1 MIPILFSENST
12 VFTSNGIGRLSDAI
26 SCDVTEERN
35 GQYELQMV
43 YPSSGKHFED
53 ITLRAIIVA
62 KPSTGTDNQPFRIYN
77 ISKPINGKVTIN
89 AQHISYDL
97 TKNVCMPFSVSASSS
112 ACYQVLQ
119 NLKSYAVETCPFNF
133 STDVVTVA
141 SYDQKAP
148 ASIRSRLGGTEGSV
162 LDQFHGEYEWD
173 VYDVKFWANRGQTKN
188 IPLRYGKN
196 ITDIKQ
202 EAEISQTITGIVPY
216 WMDNE
221 GNNLVTLPEKVVYS
235 PNASA
240 YSQKLTVPM
249 DFSADFE
256 EQPTEATLRTH
267 AQAYVNQSGIGVPKV
282 SIDVS
287 FVNLADTDE
296 YKDLIALQE
305 VNLCDTI
312 PVQFEPLGI
321 DTTAK
326 IVKTEYDVLAEK
338 YKKITVGSLR
348 SNLAT
353 NITEQNNNIMTTT
366 SAKFEK
372 VVTEIDNATA
382 WLTSSGGYVVA
393 VKNNDGSWK
402 ELLFLDTNDVD
413 TATNVL
419 RINENGIGF
428 SSNGVSGPYTQAW
441 TLDGRLVIGGTNV
454 PSITVYD
461 NQSNI
466 IFKADA
472 TAMIWNATNSSM
484 DATGVIHTN
493 GADITGGIIKQGN
506 QYYQMEIQDGSIV
519 VKQKSTQTVVGQIS
533 LVGSITGRGAVEVEG
548 KNEVFIGNTADDSA
562 ITVGGGIHLAIP
574 SSNQLSV
581 SITNGG
587 SATYYTG
594 YDGDF
599 VTDIDY
605 DTIDH
610 MSDFDVDWDTIYNVV
625 TDLSIDWNGQTAS
638 WNNVSISYPYNITWN
653 NNSTSVATSHSSR
666 DMIRGIGTV

>member
-26 SCDVTEERN
+26 SCVVTEERN

-43 YPSSGKHFED
+43 YPSTGKHFED
-53 ITLRAIIVA
+53 INLRAIIVA

-221 GNNLVTLPEKVVYS
+221 GNNLVTLPERVVYS

-256 EQPTEATLRTH
+256 QQPTEATLRTH
-267 AQAYVNQSGIGVPKV
+267 AQAYVNQSGIGIPKV

-287 FVNLADTDE
+287 FVNLADTEE
-296 YKDLIALQE
+296 YKDLIALQA
-305 VNLCDTI
+305 VKLCDTI

-353 NITEQNNNIMTTT
+353 NITEQNNSIMTTT

-466 IFKADA
+466 IFQAAA
-472 TAMIWNATNSSM
+472 TGIVWNAENSSM
-484 DATGVIHTN
+484 SADGTLDLKNGVIQERINYGQGQQVLTIDYHGINFSYIVNNQVMSSHSLTLADIHGVTGVGLSSSTSIALHSNNDMDIGTDRYLDIN
-493 GADITGGIIKQGN
+493 ADMGLFIDTPTLTMRRPN
-506 QYYQMEIQDGSIV
+506 QTD
-519 VKQKSTQTVVGQIS
+519 
-533 LVGSITGRGAVEVEG
+533 A
-548 KNEVFIGNTADDSA
+548 IG
-562 ITVGGGIHLAIP
+562 
-574 SSNQLSV
+574 
-581 SITNGG
+581 
-587 SATYYTG
+587 YTG
-594 YDGDF
+594 FFGFYDGQSSFHRLDF
-599 VTDIDY
+599 HNGILYDVT
-605 DTIDH
+605 
-610 MSDFDVDWDTIYNVV
+610 
-625 TDLSIDWNGQTAS
+625 
-638 WNNVSISYPYNITWN
+638 
-653 NNSTSVATSHSSR
+653 
-666 DMIRGIGTV
+666 

>member
-12 VFTSNGIGRLSDAI
+12 VFTSNGKGRLSDAI
-26 SCDVTEERN
+26 SCVVTEERN

-43 YPSSGKHFED
+43 YPSTGKHFED
-53 ITLRAIIVA
+53 INLRAIIVA

-77 ISKPINGKVTIN
+77 ISKPIDGKVTIN

-221 GNNLVTLPEKVVYS
+221 GNNLVTLPERVVYS

-256 EQPTEATLRTH
+256 QQPTEATLRTH
-267 AQAYVNQSGIGVPKV
+267 AQAYVNQSGIGIPKV

-287 FVNLADTDE
+287 FVNLADTEE
-296 YKDLIALQE
+296 YKDLIALQA
-305 VNLCDTI
+305 VKLCDTI

-338 YKKITVGSLR
+338 YRKITVGSLR

-461 NQSNI
+461 NSQNI
-466 IFKADA
+466 IFQAAA
-472 TAMIWNATNSSM
+472 TGIIWNAENSSM
-484 DATGVIHTN
+484 SADGTLDLKNGVIQESINYGQGKQVLTIDYHGINFSYIVNNQVMSSHSLTLADIHGVTGVGLSSSTSIALHSNNDMDIGTDRYLDIN
-493 GADITGGIIKQGN
+493 ADMGLFIDTPTLTMRRPN
-506 QYYQMEIQDGSIV
+506 QTD
-519 VKQKSTQTVVGQIS
+519 
-533 LVGSITGRGAVEVEG
+533 A
-548 KNEVFIGNTADDSA
+548 IG
-562 ITVGGGIHLAIP
+562 
-574 SSNQLSV
+574 
-581 SITNGG
+581 
-587 SATYYTG
+587 YTG
-594 YDGDF
+594 FFGFYDGQSSFHRLDF
-599 VTDIDY
+599 HNGILYDVT
-605 DTIDH
+605 
-610 MSDFDVDWDTIYNVV
+610 
-625 TDLSIDWNGQTAS
+625 
-638 WNNVSISYPYNITWN
+638 
-653 NNSTSVATSHSSR
+653 
-666 DMIRGIGTV
+666 

>member
-26 SCDVTEERN
+26 SCVVTEERN

-43 YPSSGKHFED
+43 YPSTGKHFED
-53 ITLRAIIVA
+53 INLRAIIVA
-62 KPSTGTDNQPFRIYN
+62 KPSTGTSNQPFRIYN

-221 GNNLVTLPEKVVYS
+221 GNNLVTLPERVVYS

-256 EQPTEATLRTH
+256 EQPTEATLRAH
-267 AQAYVNQSGIGVPKV
+267 AQAYVNQSGIGIPKV

-296 YKDLIALQE
+296 YKDLLELQE

-326 IVKTEYDVLAEK
+326 IVKTEYDVLTEK
-338 YKKITVGSLR
+338 YNKITVGSLR

-461 NQSNI
+461 NDSNV
-466 IFKADA
+466 IFQAAA
-472 TAMIWNATNSSM
+472 TGMIWNAENSSM
-484 DATGVIHTN
+484 SANGTLDLKNGVIQESINLGN
-493 GADITGGIIKQGN
+493 GKQVMTIDIHGMNFSYIVNNQVLNSSSLTLALIDEDYGIALTSNKSVEINAVKDIYVNAQRYLRLNAPNNYLIIDAPQGIDVKRPNRPDAYGYTGTFQFYDYQGN
-506 QYYQMEIQDGSIV
+506 NRWLEFF
-519 VKQKSTQTVVGQIS
+519 
-533 LVGSITGRGAVEVEG
+533 
-548 KNEVFIGNTADDSA
+548 N
-562 ITVGGGIHLAIP
+562 GICIEH
-574 SSNQLSV
+574 N
-581 SITNGG
+581 
-587 SATYYTG
+587 
-594 YDGDF
+594 
-599 VTDIDY
+599 
-605 DTIDH
+605 
-610 MSDFDVDWDTIYNVV
+610 
-625 TDLSIDWNGQTAS
+625 
-638 WNNVSISYPYNITWN
+638 
-653 NNSTSVATSHSSR
+653 
-666 DMIRGIGTV
+666 

>member
-26 SCDVTEERN
+26 SCVVTEERN

-43 YPSSGKHFED
+43 YPSTGKHFED
-53 ITLRAIIVA
+53 INLRAIIVA
-62 KPSTGTDNQPFRIYN
+62 KPSTGTNNQPFRIYN
-77 ISKPINGKVTIN
+77 ISKPIDGKVTIN

-133 STDVVTVA
+133 STNVVTVA

-216 WMDNE
+216 WIDNE
-221 GNNLVTLPEKVVYS
+221 GNNLVTLPERVVYS

-287 FVNLADTDE
+287 FVNLADTEE
-296 YKDLIALQE
+296 YKDLIALQA

-326 IVKTEYDVLAEK
+326 IVKTEYDVLTEK

-353 NITEQNNNIMTTT
+353 NITDQNNNIMTTT

-441 TLDGRLVIGGTNV
+441 TLDGRLVIGGTNA

-461 NQSNI
+461 NDSNI
-466 IFKADA
+466 IFQADA
-472 TAMIWNATNSSM
+472 SAMIWNADNSSM
-484 DATGVIHTN
+484 DSDGYISMTGATIRNGTITMIGTNSWLKLDDGVIY
-493 GADITGGIIKQGN
+493 GGRG
-506 QYYQMEIQDGSIV
+506 
-519 VKQKSTQTVVGQIS
+519 TTVGQNQT
-533 LVGSITGRGAVEVEG
+533 SIQYDSVV
-548 KNEVFIGNTADDSA
+548 NNQSGNIRMDARY
-562 ITVGGGIHLAIP
+562 IF
-574 SSNQLSV
+574 LSV
-581 SITNGG
+581 DGISVTNSKGQSQG
-587 SATYYTG
+587 TTG
-594 YDGDF
+594 HDGQYVED
-599 VTDIDY
+599 VNY
-605 DTIDH
+605 ETIYH
-610 MSDFDVDWDTIYNVV
+610 MSDMDIDWDTIYNVV
-625 TDLSIDWNGQTAS
+625 TDLSINWNSETAS
-638 WNNVSISYPYNITWN
+638 WNNVTLEYPYNLSWTN
-653 NNSTSVATSHSSR
+653 NQTSVATSHDYR
-666 DMIRGIGTV
+666 TMIHGIGT

>member
-26 SCDVTEERN
+26 SCVVTEERN

-43 YPSSGKHFED
+43 YPSTGKHFED
-53 ITLRAIIVA
+53 INLRAIIVA

-77 ISKPINGKVTIN
+77 ISKPIDGKVTIN

-221 GNNLVTLPEKVVYS
+221 GNNLVTLPERVVYS

-267 AQAYVNQSGIGVPKV
+267 AQAYVNQSGIGIPKV

-287 FVNLADTDE
+287 FVNLADTEE

-461 NQSNI
+461 NQSNV
-466 IFKADA
+466 IFQAAA
-472 TAMIWNATNSSM
+472 TGMVWNATNSSM
-484 DATGVIHTN
+484 SADGTLDLKNGVIQETINLGN
-493 GADITGGIIKQGN
+493 GKQVMTIDIHGMNFSYIVNNQVLNSSSLTLALIDEDYGIALTSNKSVEINAVKDIYVNSQRYLRLNAPNNYLIIDAPQGIDVKRPNLPDAYGYTGTFQFYDYQGN
-506 QYYQMEIQDGSIV
+506 NRWLEFF
-519 VKQKSTQTVVGQIS
+519 
-533 LVGSITGRGAVEVEG
+533 
-548 KNEVFIGNTADDSA
+548 N
-562 ITVGGGIHLAIP
+562 GICIEH
-574 SSNQLSV
+574 N
-581 SITNGG
+581 
-587 SATYYTG
+587 
-594 YDGDF
+594 
-599 VTDIDY
+599 
-605 DTIDH
+605 
-610 MSDFDVDWDTIYNVV
+610 
-625 TDLSIDWNGQTAS
+625 
-638 WNNVSISYPYNITWN
+638 
-653 NNSTSVATSHSSR
+653 
-666 DMIRGIGTV
+666 

>member
-26 SCDVTEERN
+26 SCVVTEERN

-43 YPSSGKHFED
+43 YPSTGKHFED
-53 ITLRAIIVA
+53 INLRAIIVA

-221 GNNLVTLPEKVVYS
+221 GNNLVTLPERVVYS

-240 YSQKLTVPM
+240 YSQRLTVPM

-256 EQPTEATLRTH
+256 QQPTEATLRTH

-287 FVNLADTDE
+287 FVNLADTEE
-296 YKDLIALQE
+296 YKDLIALQA
-305 VNLCDTI
+305 VKLCDTI

-353 NITEQNNNIMTTT
+353 NITDQNNSIMTTT

-461 NQSNI
+461 NSQNI
-466 IFKADA
+466 IFQAAA
-472 TAMIWNATNSSM
+472 TGIIWNAENSSM
-484 DATGVIHTN
+484 SADGTLDLKNGVIQESINYGQGKQVLTIDYHGINFSYIVNNQVMSSHSLTLADIHGVTGVGLSSSTSIALHSNNDMDIGTDRYLDIN
-493 GADITGGIIKQGN
+493 ADMGLFIDTPTLTMRRPN
-506 QYYQMEIQDGSIV
+506 QTD
-519 VKQKSTQTVVGQIS
+519 
-533 LVGSITGRGAVEVEG
+533 A
-548 KNEVFIGNTADDSA
+548 IG
-562 ITVGGGIHLAIP
+562 
-574 SSNQLSV
+574 
-581 SITNGG
+581 
-587 SATYYTG
+587 YTG
-594 YDGDF
+594 FFGFYDGQSSFHRLDF
-599 VTDIDY
+599 HNGILYDVT
-605 DTIDH
+605 
-610 MSDFDVDWDTIYNVV
+610 
-625 TDLSIDWNGQTAS
+625 
-638 WNNVSISYPYNITWN
+638 
-653 NNSTSVATSHSSR
+653 
-666 DMIRGIGTV
+666 

>member
-26 SCDVTEERN
+26 SCVVTEERN

-43 YPSSGKHFED
+43 YPSTGKHFED
-53 ITLRAIIVA
+53 INLRAIIVA
-62 KPSTGTDNQPFRIYN
+62 KPSTGTNNQPFRIYN
-77 ISKPINGKVTIN
+77 ISKPIDGKVTIN

-133 STDVVTVA
+133 SMDVVTVA

-221 GNNLVTLPEKVVYS
+221 GNNLVTLPERVVYS

-287 FVNLADTDE
+287 FVNLADTEE

-402 ELLFLDTNDVD
+402 ELLFLDTNDID

-461 NQSNI
+461 DQSNI
-466 IFKADA
+466 IFQAAA
-472 TAMIWNATNSSM
+472 TGIVWNADNSSM
-484 DATGVIHTN
+484 SADGTLDLKNGVIQESIDYAQGKQVLTIDYHGINFSYIVNNQVISSHSLTLADIHGVTGVGLSSSTSIALHSNNDMDIGTDRYLEID
-493 GADITGGIIKQGN
+493 ADMGLIIN
-506 QYYQMEIQDGSIV
+506 TPTLIMRRPDLSD
-519 VKQKSTQTVVGQIS
+519 
-533 LVGSITGRGAVEVEG
+533 A
-548 KNEVFIGNTADDSA
+548 IG
-562 ITVGGGIHLAIP
+562 
-574 SSNQLSV
+574 
-581 SITNGG
+581 
-587 SATYYTG
+587 YTG
-594 YDGDF
+594 FFGFYDGQSGYRRLDF
-599 VTDIDY
+599 RNGILY
-605 DTIDH
+605 DVI
-610 MSDFDVDWDTIYNVV
+610 
-625 TDLSIDWNGQTAS
+625 
-638 WNNVSISYPYNITWN
+638 
-653 NNSTSVATSHSSR
+653 
-666 DMIRGIGTV
+666 

>member
-119 NLKSYAVETCPFNF
+119 NLKSYAVETCTFNF

-249 DFSADFE
+249 DFSTDFE

-267 AQAYVNQSGIGVPKV
+267 AQAYVNQSGIGIPKV

-287 FVNLADTDE
+287 FVNLADTEE

-353 NITEQNNNIMTTT
+353 NITDQNNNIMTTT

-402 ELLFLDTNDVD
+402 ELLFLDTNDID

-461 NQSNI
+461 NQSNV
-466 IFKADA
+466 IFQAAA
-472 TAMIWNATNSSM
+472 TGMIWDAENSSM
-484 DATGVIHTN
+484 SADGTLDLKNGVIQESINLGN
-493 GADITGGIIKQGN
+493 GKQVMTIDIHGMNFSYIVNNQVLSSSSLTLALIDEDYGIALTSNKSVEINAVKDIYVNSQRYLRLNAPNNYLIIDAPQGIDVKRPNLPDAYGYTGTFQFYDYQGN
-506 QYYQMEIQDGSIV
+506 NRWLEFF
-519 VKQKSTQTVVGQIS
+519 
-533 LVGSITGRGAVEVEG
+533 
-548 KNEVFIGNTADDSA
+548 N
-562 ITVGGGIHLAIP
+562 GICIEH
-574 SSNQLSV
+574 N
-581 SITNGG
+581 
-587 SATYYTG
+587 
-594 YDGDF
+594 
-599 VTDIDY
+599 
-605 DTIDH
+605 
-610 MSDFDVDWDTIYNVV
+610 
-625 TDLSIDWNGQTAS
+625 
-638 WNNVSISYPYNITWN
+638 
-653 NNSTSVATSHSSR
+653 
-666 DMIRGIGTV
+666 

>member
-26 SCDVTEERN
+26 SCVVTEERN

-43 YPSSGKHFED
+43 YPSTGKHFED
-53 ITLRAIIVA
+53 INLRAIIVA

-77 ISKPINGKVTIN
+77 ISKPIDGKVTIN

-221 GNNLVTLPEKVVYS
+221 GNNLVTLPERVVYS

-287 FVNLADTDE
+287 FVNLADTEE
-296 YKDLIALQE
+296 YKDLIALQA

-348 SNLAT
+348 SNLAST
-353 NITEQNNNIMTTT
+353 INEQNNSIVTET
-366 SAKFEK
+366 SAKFQK
-372 VVTEIDNATA
+372 VGSEIDNATA

-402 ELLFLDTNDVD
+402 ELLFLDTNDVG

-428 SSNGVSGPYTQAW
+428 SSSGVSGPYTQAW

-461 NQSNI
+461 DQDNI
-466 IFKADA
+466 IFQAAA
-472 TAMIWNATNSSM
+472 TGIVWNATNSSM
-484 DATGVIHTN
+484 SADGTLDLKNGVIQERINYGQGQQVLTIDYHGINFSYIENNQVISSHSLTLADIHGVTGVGLSSSTSIALHSINDMDIGTDRYLELD
-493 GADITGGIIKQGN
+493 ADSGLIIDTPTLIMRRPNQTDAIGYTGFFTF
-506 QYYQMEIQDGSIV
+506 YDGSMTL
-519 VKQKSTQTVVGQIS
+519 KKMYFY
-533 LVGSITGRGAVEVEG
+533 
-548 KNEVFIGNTADDSA
+548 N
-562 ITVGGGIHLAIP
+562 GIL
-574 SSNQLSV
+574 
-581 SITNGG
+581 
-587 SATYYTG
+587 
-594 YDGDF
+594 YD
-599 VTDIDY
+599 Y
-605 DTIDH
+605 E
-610 MSDFDVDWDTIYNVV
+610 
-625 TDLSIDWNGQTAS
+625 
-638 WNNVSISYPYNITWN
+638 
-653 NNSTSVATSHSSR
+653 
-666 DMIRGIGTV
+666 